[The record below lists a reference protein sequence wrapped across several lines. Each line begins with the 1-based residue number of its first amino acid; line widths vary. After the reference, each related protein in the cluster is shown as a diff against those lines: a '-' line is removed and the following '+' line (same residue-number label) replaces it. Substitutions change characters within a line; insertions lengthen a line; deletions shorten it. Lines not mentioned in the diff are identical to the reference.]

1 VTPKLETKTTSDM
14 RQAQQDFASTF
25 AAFREANDNRLAALE
40 AKSTVDPLLTEK
52 VNKLNSAL
60 DEQTRRME
68 NMTLATVGAN
78 FSGEAKSA
86 DNAAQKQA
94 WASFIRTGETSA
106 LEGKS
111 LASTDGEGGLI
122 VPVET
127 ETRIDTVL
135 AETSP
140 MRRLATIRTI
150 GASVFRKPISTSG
163 AQAGWVGETDP
174 RNETDAPNLELVD
187 FPAGELYAMPAA
199 TQALCLPQ
207 RRLCWMIASPMWMHG
222 WRKKSAMS
230 SPRRKQR
237 PSLMATA

>member
-1 VTPKLETKTTSDM
+1 MTPKLETKNSADLK
-14 RQAQQDFASTF
+14 QAQADFASTF

-52 VNKLNSAL
+52 VNKLNTAL

-68 NMTLATVGAN
+68 NLTLSNASPG

-86 DNAAQKQA
+86 DKTA

-111 LASTDGEGGLI
+111 LASTDADGSLI
-122 VPVET
+122 APIET

-150 GASVFRKPISTSG
+150 GASVFRKPVSTSG
-163 AQAGWVGETDP
+163 AQSGWVG
-174 RNETDAPNLELVD
+174 
-187 FPAGELYAMPAA
+187 
-199 TQALCLPQ
+199 
-207 RRLCWMIASPMWMHG
+207 
-222 WRKKSAMS
+222 
-230 SPRRKQR
+230 
-237 PSLMATA
+237 